1 MPLRC
6 GIVGLP
12 NVGKS
17 TIFNALTAAGALA
30 ANYPFATIDPNVGV
44 VTVPDERIDKLSA
57 LIKPKKTLYT
67 TINFVDIAGLVKG
80 ANAGEG
86 LGNQFLS
93 HIREVDAIANVVR
106 CFEDDDVVHV
116 EGSVNP
122 ERDIEII
129 NTELVLKDLESVS
142 KKIGAAERQAKS
154 GDKDAKLAFEVY
166 TKIKNHL
173 DSGKPTRLMNLTEAE
188 ARVASELFLL
198 TSKPV
203 LFICNVSESEVHTEN
218 AHVKKVREI
227 AEQENAR
234 VVVISG
240 KIESEI
246 VELPKDERTDF
257 LDSLGLKEPGLH
269 SLIRETYTLLDLIS
283 FLTAGPEEVRAW
295 TIPRGTK
302 NPQAAGTIHSDFERG
317 FICADVIWWEDFIKL
332 GSEAACKE
340 KGLVRTEGRDYIVKD
355 GDVMH
360 FKFNV

>member
-1 MPLRC
+1 MIKIQEL
-6 GIVGLP
+6 
-12 NVGKS
+12 K
-17 TIFNALTAAGALA
+17 ALTYDLPIFPKPQRFGQ
-30 ANYPFATIDPNVGV
+30 V
-44 VTVPDERIDKLSA
+44 VSPH
-57 LIKPKKTLYT
+57 P
-67 TINFVDIAGLVKG
+67 G
-80 ANAGEG
+80 
-86 LGNQFLS
+86 
-93 HIREVDAIANVVR
+93 DAIPDQLAYVPKDLLR
-106 CFEDDDVVHV
+106 QL
-116 EGSVNP
+116 
-122 ERDIEII
+122 DITFLAFIDQGGLQLGHYIPHRLHWKDKII
-129 NTELVLKDLESVS
+129 GRQAQNTVQVQAVILVLKDLESVS
-142 KKIGAAERQAKS
+142 KKIGAAERQANS